1 MSTSRFVEQ
10 IFARMLVRYGAA
22 WNRMWEGVEP
32 EAVKADWE
40 RELQGVSGHAI
51 RYALEN
57 LPPERPPTVGK
68 FKTLCINPP
77 EVWRPSLPPPE
88 PTPEQKAKVREQ
100 LAKAR
105 AAITG
110 KGAQA

>member
-1 MSTSRFVEQ
+1 MNASRAVEQ
-10 IFARMLVRYGAA
+10 IFARMLVRYGVA
-22 WNRMWEGVEP
+22 WNRQWEGVDP

-40 RELQGVSGHAI
+40 RELAGVPGAAI
-51 RYALEN
+51 RYALDN
-57 LPPERPPTVGK
+57 LPPDRPPTVGK
-68 FKTLCINPP
+68 FKTLCVNPP
-77 EVWRPSLPPPE
+77 AVWQSSLPPPE